1 LQCLETPWN
10 CNIIYAWQSQTS
22 PKKKSEKK
30 TVTVTP
36 LHRTENHPQCLKNN
50 SQILQINPEK
60 PKNQSFSFIPSRNEN
75 EEKSTTQI
83 KLKQESAT
91 QMIKTREKQQL
102 GKEIRR
108 KINPTNRR
116 SAKKKSILRNPN
128 IRNRSIWFTKP
139 KTQFIKLKKI
149 E

>member
-1 LQCLETPWN
+1 MTEPNFT
-10 CNIIYAWQSQTS
+10 
-22 PKKKSEKK
+22 KKKSEKK

-36 LHRTENHPQCLKNN
+36 LHRNENHPQCLKNN

-91 QMIKTREKQQL
+91 QMVKTREKQQL

-128 IRNRSIWFTKP
+128 IRNRSI
-139 KTQFIKLKKI
+139 
-149 E
+149 